1 MRILLPLIMSLTFV
15 FFLGCKGNESMPD
28 TVVEK
33 PFAPTHDGHLIK
45 YHRDVPGIN
54 TQIGDLVFYHIRHR
68 NGNTVTFSSRKT
80 MSEPFKYLVQS
91 LNPGTKIPPIVIGL
105 LQMSPGD
112 SITLRVDLTDA
123 KFTEPGYENAKF
135 KDLDISLIRIEK
147 NVDPIAFNARQRVVE
162 PKEFN
167 QEIDYNSSTD
177 EITESKTQYSAD
189 ELWQSV
195 MDKKLKELLYELGN
209 KYRTGELSNSLLRLP
224 SGLQYMVIESG
235 TNKKF
240 GFSKNVWLKYYGSN
254 IEGRPFEKKYQKN
267 KVEKIEIGKGQIV
280 PGLEEGIKQLNE
292 GGSGIF
298 FIPSDLAFGSKGTYR
313 VKPNAPFVVYY
324 AKVERFF

>member
-1 MRILLPLIMSLTFV
+1 MRLLLPLIMSFAAV
-15 FFLGCKGNESMPD
+15 FFLGCNGNESMPD
-28 TVVEK
+28 KVVEK
-33 PFAPTHDGHLIK
+33 PFVPTHDGHLIK
-45 YHRDVPGIN
+45 YHRDLPGTN
-54 TQIGDLVFYHIRHR
+54 TQIGDLAHYHIRHR
-68 NGNTVTFSSRKT
+68 NGNTVTFSSRKA
-80 MSEPFKYLVQS
+80 MSGPFKYLVS
-91 LNPGTKIPPIVIGL
+91 SMNPGVKIPPIIIGL

-135 KDLDISLIRIEK
+135 KDMDISLVSIEK
-147 NVDPIAFNARQRVVE
+147 NVDPIVYNARQRVVE

-167 QEIDYNSSTD
+167 QEIDYNSSTN
-177 EITESKTQYSAD
+177 EVTAKGTQYSAD

-209 KYRTGELSNSLLRLP
+209 KYRSGELSNSLLRLP
-224 SGLQYMVIESG
+224 SGLQYMVVEPGS
-235 TNKKF
+235 NKKF

-254 IEGRPFEKKYQKN
+254 IEGRPFDKKYNKD
-267 KVEKIEIGKGQIV
+267 KVEEIEVGKGQIV
-280 PGLEEGIKQLNE
+280 AGLEEGIKQLNE

-298 FIPSDLAFGSKGTYR
+298 FIPDDLAFGSKGTYR

-324 AKVERFF
+324 AKVKRFY